1 MNKVA
6 EVVRDLWRRDKD
18 RGLSAGE
25 KRMLAKARQILVSE
39 LALAEGTNE
48 DKAEVDPRRGA
59 RFLTPPPT
67 VSSRRV
73 VAIVPAAGSANGSVP
88 VCPKALVAV
97 AGEPMVVRAVDGL
110 LSSGAVDD
118 VVVVAPAATSRRW
131 RRCCPRA
138 PGVVPGGADRVA
150 SVALGLAAV
159 DDGRD
164 VVLVHDA
171 ARCLCPGEVARAV
184 VARGAGRARGR
195 DPCAAGGRH
204 RPAGRPRGR
213 VVGLVDRAGLL
224 AVQTPQ
230 GFRPRRAASRPRAA
244 LGSSVAARATD
255 DAGLVEAVGGEVV
268 TVPGDPRAF
277 KITTPLDLA
286 MAEAL
291 LGAAARCRP
300 RRRA

>member
-1 MNKVA
+1 
-6 EVVRDLWRRDKD
+6 
-18 RGLSAGE
+18 
-25 KRMLAKARQILVSE
+25 
-39 LALAEGTNE
+39 
-48 DKAEVDPRRGA
+48 
-59 RFLTPPPT
+59 

-73 VAIVPAAGSANGSVP
+73 VAIVPAAGSGERLGAGR
-88 VCPKALVAV
+88 PKALVAV

-110 LSSGAVDD
+110 LSSGVVDD
-118 VVVVAPAATSRRW
+118 VVVVAPASHLDAMASVL
-131 RRCCPRA
+131 PERA
-138 PGVVPGGADRVA
+138 RVVPGGADRVA

-159 DDGRD
+159 GDAE

-171 ARCLCPGEVARAV
+171 ARCLCPGAVARTV
-184 VARGAGRARGR
+184 VAAVRDGHGAVIPALPVADTVRRV
-195 DPCAAGGRH
+195 DPV
-204 RPAGRPRGR
+204 GR
-213 VVGLVDRAGLL
+213 VVGLVDRTGLL

-230 GFRPRRAASRPRAA
+230 GFRPDVLRRAHEAA

-291 LGAAARCRP
+291 LGATAPLSALRDGAVAEP
-300 RRRA
+300 